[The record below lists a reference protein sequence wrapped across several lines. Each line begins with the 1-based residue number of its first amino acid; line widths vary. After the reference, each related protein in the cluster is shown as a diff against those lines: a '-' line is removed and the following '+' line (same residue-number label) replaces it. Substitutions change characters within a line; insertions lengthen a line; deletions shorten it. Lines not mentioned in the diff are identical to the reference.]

1 MENFTEIKN
10 KLISYMN
17 YGKLDLP
24 TVRIIQRT
32 LLHSNKESEL
42 SELLE
47 KIEKQVLHTRSRN
60 SVEQN
65 SA

>member
-24 TVRIIQRT
+24 TVRTIQHT
-32 LLHSNKESEL
+32 LLNSNKESEL
-42 SELLE
+42 LDLLE
-47 KIEKQVLHTRSRN
+47 KIEKQVLQRRSRN
-60 SVEQN
+60 GVEQN